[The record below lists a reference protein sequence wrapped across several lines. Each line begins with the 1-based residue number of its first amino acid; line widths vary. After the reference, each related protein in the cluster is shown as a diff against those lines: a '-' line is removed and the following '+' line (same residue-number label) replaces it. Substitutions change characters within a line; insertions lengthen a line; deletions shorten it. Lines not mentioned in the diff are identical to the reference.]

1 MITTVISFLS
11 FLFLFGYY
19 VYLADHLNQA
29 EVIFLS
35 LKERYR
41 YALVLPILT
50 IICLTFLTIEF
61 LISLFNNDVDMIYSF
76 LVFILCN
83 ILLLFLGLF
92 LIYRHPINVYAKL
105 YNTDYQ
111 IRYKVADLY
120 FSASV
125 LKGRDN
131 KTFILPISK
140 LENVYLYTKQER
152 NSSRL
157 EVFLKLFVLSLLLTM
172 LVSIP
177 LFWFREWINWF
188 WRLGIL
194 AFIASASLII
204 MIKKIPDII

>member
-1 MITTVISFLS
+1 M
-11 FLFLFGYY
+11 
-19 VYLADHLNQA
+19 
-29 EVIFLS
+29 
-35 LKERYR
+35 
-41 YALVLPILT
+41 
-50 IICLTFLTIEF
+50 
-61 LISLFNNDVDMIYSF
+61 
-76 LVFILCN
+76 
-83 ILLLFLGLF
+83 
-92 LIYRHPINVYAKL
+92 
-105 YNTDYQ
+105 
-111 IRYKVADLY
+111 Y

-131 KTFILPISK
+131 KTFILPINK

-157 EVFLKLFVLSLLLTM
+157 EIFLKLFVLSLLLTM